1 MKFTFKPSPNYRNE
15 QSTTDIMRILT
26 VALLCVLVF
35 SAAWYGMRFGGA
47 YALRIVLMAVSA
59 VVAAL
64 LSEGIYFKLTGSK
77 NILHDISRS
86 YGWVTGIIIVLITKV
101 DVSYYAIFVAT
112 VIAVV
117 FGKLVFGGFG
127 QNIFNPAAFGEA
139 LIMNSFGS
147 SVDANVTSEVLSGAT
162 PLTSMATQG
171 WASGQSVIS
180 GVITDFGGV
189 SSMLLGNYATVI
201 GGSCALLL
209 LILCAWLIY
218 MKVIDARL
226 SITYFVTVFVVSLI
240 TGFFHGSGI
249 EFAVFNLLVGGVLFC
264 GVFMITDPVTTP
276 VSDAGKILFAVCAG
290 CLTLIIRWKA
300 SLPDGALYSILLMNM
315 FTPAI
320 DKLCDG
326 SQIKDI
332 KKIVRNVAIISAV
345 SVVITVLVGATLT
358 NPKESAAVNNHET
371 AVVETVDIG

>member
-35 SAAWYGMRFGGA
+35 SAAWYGMRFGFA
-47 YALRIVLMAVSA
+47 YAVRIILMAVCS

-64 LSEGIYFKLTGSK
+64 LSEGIYFKVTGSK
-77 NILHDISRS
+77 NILKDISRS
-86 YGWVTGIIIVLITKV
+86 YGWVTGLIIVLITKI

-162 PLTSMATQG
+162 PLTTMASQG

-189 SSMLLGNYATVI
+189 SSMILGNYATVI

-209 LILCAWLIY
+209 FVLCAWLIY

-226 SITYFVTVFVVSLI
+226 SVTYFVTVFVVSLI
-240 TGFFHGSGI
+240 TGFIHGSGF
-249 EFAVFNLLVGGVLFC
+249 EFAIFNLLVGGVLFC

-276 VSDAGKILFAVCAG
+276 VSNAGKILFAICAG

-300 SLPDGALYSILLMNM
+300 ALPDGALYSILLMNM
-315 FTPAI
+315 LTPAI
-320 DKLCDG
+320 DKACDG

-332 KKIVRNVAIISAV
+332 KKIQRNVLIV
-345 SVVITVLVGATLT
+345 SVIAVVVTLLVGANL
-358 NPKESAAVNNHET
+358 NQPSESAAVVTNET

>member
-1 MKFTFKPSPNYRNE
+1 MKFTFKPSSNYRNA
-15 QSTTDIMRILT
+15 QSTTDIMRVLT
-26 VALLCVLVF
+26 IALLCVLVF
-35 SAAWYGMRFGGA
+35 ATAWYGMRFGA
-47 YALRIVLMAVSA
+47 TYALRIVLMSVCA
-59 VVAAL
+59 VVAAV
-64 LSEGIYFKLTGSK
+64 LSEGIYFKVMKSK
-77 NILHDISRS
+77 DIKKDILHS
-86 YGWVTGIIIVLITKV
+86 YGWITGLIIVLITKI

-139 LIMNSFGS
+139 IIMNSFGN

-162 PLTSMATQG
+162 PLTTIGSQG
-171 WASGQSVIS
+171 WASSQSVIS
-180 GVITDFGGV
+180 GVISDFGGM

-209 LILCAWLIY
+209 VVLCAWLIY

-226 SITYFVTVFVVSLI
+226 SLTYFVTVFLISLI
-240 TGFFHGSGI
+240 VGFTHGSGF
-249 EFAVFNLLVGGVLFC
+249 EFAIVNLLVGGVLFC

-276 VSDAGKILFAVCAG
+276 VSIPGKYLFAICAA
-290 CLTLIIRWKA
+290 CLTLLIRWKA

-315 FTPAI
+315 LTPAI
-320 DKLCDG
+320 DKACDG

-332 KKIVRNVAIISAV
+332 TKIARNVIIVSAI
-345 SVVITVLVGATLT
+345 SVLITVAVGVTLQNET
-358 NPKESAAVNNHET
+358 ET
-371 AVVETVDIG
+371 ASITNTTPVVEVIEEI